1 MLVVSL
7 VGVAGLAR
15 FSGATAVLASSSPP
29 PAVVDAQGHSD
40 TTVELMWTPVL
51 GASSY
56 SVYRDQGSAPVATT
70 QAIIYDDTT
79 GAPSTIYNYRVT
91 ATVGGVESLPS
102 TTATAT
108 TQAPHDSTPPTS
120 VGVITV
126 SSITSSSATISWGQS
141 TDNVAI
147 EGYRIYRGA
156 PGDPVSSLK
165 DIDTTDAV
173 ASYQTTA
180 LLAGTGYQFGI
191 QALDAAGN
199 LSAVK
204 TVSFTTA
211 TASPGTAPSPPPSSS
226 IIATPFS
233 SSRIDV
239 TWGTSAGASFYEVRR
254 DGAVIGSVALPD
266 RMRYSDNGLA
276 ASSTHSYTI
285 VAVSSTG
292 VHSAVSAAKS
302 ATTLAPGTV
311 QVVRG
316 PYVMS
321 VTQNSAKL
329 AWWTNLPTPAVAT
342 VGPAGSA
349 STFSDPTSQ
358 YEHVILVGP
367 LAAGTAYPYAVGN
380 GSVSASGSFTTPAPP
395 GTPFS
400 FAAIGDYGGN
410 APGETQ
416 NASLIAGEGTQLIQ
430 TLGDNIYPEA
440 ADPNFVTTLSDYDT
454 RFYKQFRSALSGQ
467 VFSPANGN
475 KEYYGNGA
483 WFQHMWLPNNEQWY
497 SYDRGDA
504 HVLVLDTEQPF
515 TAGSPQYLFAQGDLA
530 SHQSAAWRIVI
541 MQRPPYSSTSANS
554 SSILARSQL
563 VPLFQSQHVQLVLSG
578 NSHNY
583 ERTLPLINGSA
594 AAGGTT
600 YIVSGAGGNGF
611 NAFSGTAPAYSAF
624 RESAY
629 YEHLR
634 ISVSPASLQVD
645 AIRADT
651 GAVFDS
657 STITATSLA
666 QSQAPQGNWVGSY
679 GADGYALP
687 TWTNA
692 WTDLVSMPLSSM
704 ALDNGSRYQW
714 SSSTTAV
721 QALQSPDAST
731 RRAATFYDPA
741 QIRLHLTFTNAY
753 SGTLHLYALDWDAVG
768 RRETI
773 TVNDGSGPRTADISS
788 AFDQGIWVNA
798 PINVSAGGSVTI
810 SVTRTAG
817 VNAVLSGIFLGG
829 PAPAP
834 LAQSQAPQGN
844 WVGSY
849 GADGYALPT
858 WTNTWTDLV
867 SMPLSSMA
875 LDNGSRYQWS
885 SSTTAVQALQS
896 PDASTRRAATFYDPA
911 QIRLHLTFTN
921 AYSGTLHLYA
931 LDWDA
936 VGRRETITVN
946 DGSGPRTADISSAFD
961 QGVWVNAPINVS
973 AGGSVTI
980 SVTNTGAG
988 NAVLSGI
995 FLGGPAPAPLAQSQ
1009 APQGNWVGSYGADGY
1024 ALPTWTNAWTDLVS
1038 IPLSSMALDNGSRY
1052 QWSSSTTAVQALQS
1066 PDASTRRAATF
1077 YDPAQIRLHLTFTN
1091 AYSGTLHLYAL
1102 DWDAVG
1108 RRETIT
1114 VNDGSGPRTA
1124 DISSA
1129 FDQGVWVNA
1138 PINVSAGGSV
1148 TISVTRTAGVNAVLS
1163 GIFLR

>member
-1 MLVVSL
+1 MCSGNLKPRLALWRGSLQRGHLGGWKLRAISRRSGRVPHVGAIVLAVVSL
-7 VGVAGLAR
+7 AGVAGLTR
-15 FSGATAVLASSSPP
+15 LSGATPVLASSSPW

-40 TTVELMWTPVL
+40 TTVEVMWTPVP

-70 QAIIYDDTT
+70 QATIYDDPA
-79 GAPSTIYNYRVT
+79 GAPSTTYSYRVT
-91 ATVGGVESLPS
+91 ATSSGVESLPS
-102 TTATAT
+102 ATATAT

-120 VGVITV
+120 VGIVIV
-126 SSITSSSATISWGQS
+126 SSITSSSAMISWGQS
-141 TDNVAI
+141 SDNVGI

-173 ASYQTTA
+173 ASYQPTK

-211 TASPGTAPSPPPSSS
+211 TASPGSAPQPPPSSS
-226 IIATPFS
+226 IIPTPFS

-239 TWGTSAGASFYEVRR
+239 TWGTSSGASLYQVRR
-254 DGAVIGSVALPD
+254 DGAVIGSVAVPD
-266 RMRYSDNGLA
+266 RLRFSDNGLA
-276 ASSTHSYTI
+276 ATSTHSYTI

-292 VHSAVSAAKS
+292 VQSTVSAAKS
-302 ATTLAPGTV
+302 ATTLASGTV
-311 QVVRG
+311 RVARG

-367 LAAGTAYPYAVGN
+367 LAAGTAYPYVVGN

-515 TAGSPQYLFAQGDLA
+515 TAGTPQYLFAQGDLA
-530 SHQSAAWRIVI
+530 SHQSAAWRIVV

-554 SSILARSQL
+554 SSIPARSQL

-583 ERTLPLINGSA
+583 ERTFPLIDGSA

-611 NAFSGTAPAYSAF
+611 NVFSGTAPAYSAF
-624 RESAY
+624 RESSF

-634 ISVSPASLQVD
+634 ISVSPTSLQLD

-657 STITATSLA
+657 AAITASTPTTGAVSGTVTSASGGATISGATVTDRGGATTTTNGSGAYTLSGLTPGSHNLTASAPGYSTSQPQTASVTTGQTTPGVNFSLTPAVSSTPQLVQATGAIETTASTSLTA
-666 QSQAPQGNWVGSY
+666 NFSNPTSAGHLLVLSAGIYTGATSPITSVTDSGGN
-679 GADGYALP
+679 
-687 TWTNA
+687 TWTKIGAFSVPGHYSDGEMWYVANA
-692 WTDLVSMPLSSM
+692 KAATSVVIRTTGSVVAAMALQEFSGVATTSPLDVSTGTSNTSTAASSGSMMPTASTDLVVGFVAGHNNAQAISVGAGYSAQAQQTSS
-704 ALDNGSRYQW
+704 AAGASTASVVTGYKVLTSASAQTFTGSF
-714 SSSTTAV
+714 TTAMYW
-721 QALQSPDAST
+721 AAGI
-731 RRAATFYDPA
+731 ATFKA
-741 QIRLHLTFTNAY
+741 
-753 SGTLHLYALDWDAVG
+753 
-768 RRETI
+768 
-773 TVNDGSGPRTADISS
+773 GP
-788 AFDQGIWVNA
+788 
-798 PINVSAGGSVTI
+798 
-810 SVTRTAG
+810 
-817 VNAVLSGIFLGG
+817 
-829 PAPAP
+829 
-834 LAQSQAPQGN
+834 
-844 WVGSY
+844 
-849 GADGYALPT
+849 
-858 WTNTWTDLV
+858 
-867 SMPLSSMA
+867 
-875 LDNGSRYQWS
+875 
-885 SSTTAVQALQS
+885 
-896 PDASTRRAATFYDPA
+896 
-911 QIRLHLTFTN
+911 
-921 AYSGTLHLYA
+921 
-931 LDWDA
+931 
-936 VGRRETITVN
+936 
-946 DGSGPRTADISSAFD
+946 
-961 QGVWVNAPINVS
+961 
-973 AGGSVTI
+973 
-980 SVTNTGAG
+980 
-988 NAVLSGI
+988 
-995 FLGGPAPAPLAQSQ
+995 
-1009 APQGNWVGSYGADGY
+1009 
-1024 ALPTWTNAWTDLVS
+1024 
-1038 IPLSSMALDNGSRY
+1038 
-1052 QWSSSTTAVQALQS
+1052 
-1066 PDASTRRAATF
+1066 
-1077 YDPAQIRLHLTFTN
+1077 
-1091 AYSGTLHLYAL
+1091 
-1102 DWDAVG
+1102 
-1108 RRETIT
+1108 
-1114 VNDGSGPRTA
+1114 
-1124 DISSA
+1124 
-1129 FDQGVWVNA
+1129 
-1138 PINVSAGGSV
+1138 
-1148 TISVTRTAGVNAVLS
+1148 
-1163 GIFLR
+1163 